1 MVIDTSVLVHAA
13 FRESGWQQ
21 SLHLLSRQPRLLL
34 SSVSLVET
42 HVVVRSRSSED
53 AEAVIDELLEALRVE
68 VTPFGTAQASL
79 ARRAFNLYGKGQGHP
94 AQLNFGDVVVY
105 ALAASRVEVLAFVG
119 NDFNQTD
126 LEVLRLPLTE

>member
-13 FRESGWQQ
+13 FRESGWRQ

-53 AEAVIDELLEALRVE
+53 AEAVIDELPEALRVE

-79 ARRAFNLYGKGQGHP
+79 ARRALNLYGKGQAARRSSTLG
-94 AQLNFGDVVVY
+94 
-105 ALAASRVEVLAFVG
+105 ALSSTHWPRLA
-119 NDFNQTD
+119 
-126 LEVLRLPLTE
+126 LRCSPLSAMTSARLI